1 MNLLW
6 WVIGG
11 CAVKVAVTGVFTFT
25 DVKNTSIIGL
35 LACYVMLVA
44 AHLYYPKWEQ
54 SATEATI
61 SYDVSGY
68 YMYLPAAFIYGDL
81 RELAFL
87 PDITERYHP
96 TYDPY
101 QAFRHESGAMVMKY
115 SLGQA
120 VLYSPSF
127 ALAHWYATASDTY
140 PADGFSLPYQ
150 IGISVGSL
158 VVAALGL
165 FVLMLVLLRYFSSGA
180 TAVVLVL
187 IVYGTNYL
195 NYAAIDGAL
204 THNHVFTLYAL
215 LLLLTDNLYR
225 RHDRPATP
233 TFVLIGLVIGLMAL
247 TRPTEIMAVLIPLLW
262 RMPLTAAGVSTRIDF
277 LKNNLLRV
285 GLAAAICA
293 AVGSLQLFYWRYV
306 SGDWIV
312 YSYQDQGFD
321 WLHPHLI
328 DGLFS
333 YKAGWLT
340 YTPMMYFALLGFAAL
355 YFSRQRL
362 FAAVALHTLCFIYVA
377 FAWSVWWYGG
387 SLGQRTMVQTYAV
400 LAFPLAATVYWVSRQ
415 RSWLR
420 WTFAGLCVLLIAHNL
435 WFTHQAHRGG
445 LFISEWMNRSYYW
458 RTLFTFEKNIDD
470 QFLLDN
476 PEFFRGTPERIDTLY
491 VNDFEDADTSP
502 CGMDPIT
509 GSGSVCLVDSI
520 SSTPEYRV
528 KGPFG
533 SRQWIRATADFA
545 TEAQRWG
552 IHSSTQLVMR
562 FYVNGKADK
571 YRLIRIHRGLNQAY
585 RRSFSIEARAPR
597 GGADEVAIL
606 VWNGGEDKSAVLMD
620 NLTVVTLE

>member
-1 MNLLW
+1 MTK
-6 WVIGG
+6 G
-11 CAVKVAVTGVFTFT
+11 CGIKVAVRGVFTFT

-68 YMYLPAAFIYGDL
+68 YMYLPAAFIYHDL

-87 PDITERYHP
+87 PDIIEQYHP

-120 VLYSPSF
+120 VLYSPFF
-127 ALAHWYATASDTY
+127 AIAHLYARSSDTY
-140 PADGFSLPYQ
+140 PADGFSPPYQ
-150 IGISVGSL
+150 VAISVGSL
-158 VVAALGL
+158 VVAAIGL
-165 FVLMLVLLRYFSSGA
+165 YIVMVLLLRYFSGA
-180 TAVVLVL
+180 VTGIVLVL
-187 IVYGTNYL
+187 IVFGTNYL

-204 THNHVFTLYAL
+204 THNSVFTLYASL
-215 LLLLTDNLYR
+215 LLLADNLYR
-225 RHDRPATP
+225 RENHASSF
-233 TFVLIGLVIGLMAL
+233 TFVLIGAVIGLMAL
-247 TRPTEIMAVLIPLLW
+247 TRPTEVLAAIIPLLW
-262 RMPLTAAGVSTRIDF
+262 RMPLTTEGLRQRIAF
-277 LKNNLLRV
+277 LTANSLRV
-285 GLAAAICA
+285 IAAVAVCV
-293 AVGSLQLFYWRYV
+293 AVGSLQLIYWRYV

-328 DGLFS
+328 DGMFS

-340 YTPMMYFALLGFAAL
+340 YTPMMYFALLGFGAL
-355 YFSRQRL
+355 YVYRQRL
-362 FAAVALHTLCFIYVA
+362 FAAVALHTLFFIYVA

-400 LAFPLAATVYWVSRQ
+400 LSFPLAATVYWVSQRQ
-415 RSWLR
+415 AWVR
-420 WTFAGLCVLLIAHNL
+420 WIFSGICLLFIAHNI

-476 PEFFRGTPERIDTLY
+476 PEFFRGDPDRVDTLY
-491 VNDFEDADTSP
+491 VNNFEDASPAP
-502 CGMDPIT
+502 CGMDPIS
-509 GSGSVCLVDSI
+509 GSGSVCLVDSL

-528 KGPFG
+528 RGPFG

-545 TEAQRWG
+545 TQSHRSG

-562 FYVNGKADK
+562 FYVDGRPDK
-571 YRLIRIHRGLNQAY
+571 YRLIRIHRGLNHDYQ
-585 RRSFSIEARAPR
+585 RSFSIEARAPR